1 MKLSDKLN
9 AIANADCF
17 YGEAL
22 RLAYESE
29 TITTNKDKYM
39 LSRYMH
45 GAELTT
51 DRFRLQDLAIKFAIN
66 GD

>member
-9 AIANADCF
+9 AIAFGSCF

-22 RLAYESE
+22 RLAYKSE

-51 DRFRLQDLAIKFAIN
+51 DWFRLQELAIKFAIN
-66 GD
+66 GA